1 MRIFLLTLLMLIA
14 PQVYAHKP
22 SDSYLQLTPTDRGF
36 TGEWRIALRDL
47 EPAIGL
53 DRDGDRNIT
62 WGEVRTRHAEIAN
75 YALARLAITANG
87 SPCEVRAGTQLVDDL
102 SDGAYTVL
110 PLAASCERNVA
121 PWTLDYSLLFDV
133 DPTHRGLITLH
144 GSDAPQTFALS
155 PQNSRAVL
163 SASATYPGRQ
173 FIEMARE
180 GVWHI
185 WIGFDHIL
193 FLLALLL
200 PVGLRRANARGENG
214 NWAPMLKDVLVLV
227 TAFTVAH
234 SVTLSLAA
242 LSIVSLPPRL
252 IETAIALS
260 VVVAG
265 LLLRIPAPAPF
276 GRPAQQLL
284 LRIPAPGHSS
294 ASMRAWHS
302 GSVPSAPFGHLMGRS
317 PNAAK
322 RRDARELPAQQL
334 LLRIPA
340 PAPFGRP
347 AQQLLL
353 RYAISRPAVWI
364 AFGFGLIHGF
374 GFANVLAD
382 MQLPTGSLA
391 LSLFAFNIGVE
402 LGQCAIVLLAL
413 PLIRYAQRHV
423 FYERTFIPVAALLI
437 AAVGIAWSIERGA
450 GISLG
455 L

>member
-1 MRIFLLTLLMLIA
+1 MRIFVLTLLILLA

-36 TGEWRIALRDL
+36 SGEWRIALRDL

-53 DRDGDRNIT
+53 DRDGDRKIT

-75 YALARLAITANG
+75 YALGRLAISAG
-87 SPCEVRAGTQLVDDL
+87 DSPCEIRAGTQLVDDL
-102 SDGAYTVL
+102 SDGTYTVL
-110 PLAASCERNVA
+110 PLAVTCYRNA
-121 PWTLDYSLLFDV
+121 GPWALDYALLFDI
-133 DPTHRGLITLH
+133 DATHRGLITLR
-144 GSDAPQTFALS
+144 GTDTPRTFALS

-163 SASATYPGRQ
+163 SAGATSPLRQ

-200 PVGLRRANARGENG
+200 PAGLRAARARDEKAGWR
-214 NWAPMLKDVLVLV
+214 PMLKDVLTLV

-234 SVTLSLAA
+234 SITLSLAA
-242 LSIVSLPPRL
+242 LQIISLPPRL

-260 VVVAG
+260 IVVAG
-265 LLLRIPAPAPF
+265 LR
-276 GRPAQQLL
+276 
-284 LRIPAPGHSS
+284 
-294 ASMRAWHS
+294 
-302 GSVPSAPFGHLMGRS
+302 
-317 PNAAK
+317 
-322 RRDARELPAQQL
+322 
-334 LLRIPA
+334 
-340 PAPFGRP
+340 
-347 AQQLLL
+347 L
-353 RYAISRPAVWI
+353 RYAIARPAAWI

-382 MQLPTGSLA
+382 LQLPTGSLA

-413 PLIRYAQRHV
+413 PLIRYAQRHS
-423 FYERTFIPVAALLI
+423 FYQQAFMPTAAVLI

>member
-1 MRIFLLTLLMLIA
+1 MKIFVIALLMLLA

-47 EPAIGL
+47 EPVVGL
-53 DRDGDRNIT
+53 DRDGDGKIT

-75 YALARLAITANG
+75 YALARLAIAANE

-110 PLAASCERNVA
+110 PLEITCERNVA
-121 PWTLDYSLLFDV
+121 PWTLDYSLLFDI
-133 DPTHRGLITLH
+133 DATHLGLITLR
-144 GSDAPQTFALS
+144 DPNAPQTFALS
-155 PQNSRAVL
+155 PQNSRATL
-163 SASATYPGRQ
+163 SVEAASPKRQ

-200 PVGLRRANARGENG
+200 PAGLRATHARDQNAG
-214 NWAPMLKDVLVLV
+214 WAPMLKDVLMLV

-242 LSIVSLPPRL
+242 LKIVSLPPRL

-260 VVVAG
+260 IVVAG
-265 LLLRIPAPAPF
+265 LR
-276 GRPAQQLL
+276 
-284 LRIPAPGHSS
+284 
-294 ASMRAWHS
+294 
-302 GSVPSAPFGHLMGRS
+302 
-317 PNAAK
+317 
-322 RRDARELPAQQL
+322 
-334 LLRIPA
+334 
-340 PAPFGRP
+340 
-347 AQQLLL
+347 L
-353 RYAISRPAVWI
+353 RYAISRPAAWI

-374 GFANVLAD
+374 GFANVLGD
-382 MQLPTGSLA
+382 LQLPAGSLA
-391 LSLFAFNIGVE
+391 LSLFAFNVGVE

-413 PLIRYAQRHV
+413 PLIRYAQRHT
-423 FYERTFIPVAALLI
+423 FYQRAFIPAAAVLI
-437 AAVGIAWSIERGA
+437 AAVGIAWSLERGA

-455 L
+455 S